1 MRLAVELYGE
11 RLGELIET
19 RGGFDFV
26 AAPQAVSSH
35 GVGSRIL
42 SVAIPLT
49 TRARPAN
56 AALRRNFFDELL
68 PEGRARTS
76 LAGRAGVAAD
86 YTIGM
91 LARYGRDV
99 AGALRIWDP
108 LSPDEPRTPEAV
120 PVDDARVEE
129 MMRAVKAAPLGN
141 STARRMSSLA
151 GVQDKIVLARTTSGW
166 AEPLDGFP
174 SSHIVKPILMTMP
187 TLIFDEE
194 YGARIARH
202 LGLLHYATEITTF
215 GRTSALVIERYDRD
229 PDAPDGRI
237 HQEDFNQAL
246 GMSGDGKYEDDGHP
260 GLAAIARVVRQAD
273 TGSLARLARMMTL
286 SVAVGNLDMHAKNLS
301 LLHQPDGSMTLAPAY
316 DVVPQLHQDVDPVV
330 ALHVGGVRRH
340 RDIRAAH
347 LIAEAT
353 SWGVR
358 EADELV
364 MRTIEDIAGFVATEV
379 PHAAAA
385 PDLARSIGAICA
397 RLLDDAGTSAAEPAA
412 ADRDQDQ
419 PVRYL
424 PESPGGWGGPVRR

>member
-11 RLGELIET
+11 RLGELIER

-26 AAPQAVSSH
+26 ADPQAVAAH
-35 GVGSRIL
+35 GIGSRLL
-42 SVAIPLT
+42 SVAVPLT
-49 TRARPAN
+49 TRARPAD

-76 LAGRAGVAAD
+76 LAGRAGVTAD

-108 LSPDEPRTPEAV
+108 EGPDEPRKPEAV
-120 PVDDARVEE
+120 PIDDLGVEE
-129 MMRAVKAAPLGN
+129 SMKAVRAAPLGN

-151 GVQDKIVLARTTSGW
+151 GVQDKIVLARTASGW

-174 SSHIVKPILMTMP
+174 STHIIKPILMTMP

-194 YGARIARH
+194 YGSRIARH
-202 LGLLHYATEITTF
+202 LGLLDYATEIRMF

-229 PDAPDGRI
+229 PDSPDGRI

-246 GMSGDGKYEDDGHP
+246 GMSGDGKYQDDGHP

-273 TGSLARLARMMTL
+273 TGSLAGLAQMMTL
-286 SVAVGNLDMHAKNLS
+286 SAAVGNLDMHAKNLS
-301 LLHQPDGSMTLAPAY
+301 LLHRPDGSMTLAPAY
-316 DVVPQLHQDVDPVV
+316 DIVPQLHQDVDPVV
-330 ALHVGGVRRH
+330 ALHVDGVRQH
-340 RDIRAAH
+340 RDLRAGH
-347 LIAEAT
+347 LIAEAR
-353 SWGVR
+353 SWGLR
-358 EADELV
+358 DADELV
-364 MRTIEDIAGFVATEV
+364 GRTIAEISGFVATER
-379 PHAAAA
+379 PHAGAA
-385 PDLARSIGAICA
+385 PDLAHSISAICA
-397 RLLDDAGTSAAEPAA
+397 QLLDDAPASRPEEGTDEGDP
-412 ADRDQDQ
+412 
-419 PVRYL
+419 PLRYL